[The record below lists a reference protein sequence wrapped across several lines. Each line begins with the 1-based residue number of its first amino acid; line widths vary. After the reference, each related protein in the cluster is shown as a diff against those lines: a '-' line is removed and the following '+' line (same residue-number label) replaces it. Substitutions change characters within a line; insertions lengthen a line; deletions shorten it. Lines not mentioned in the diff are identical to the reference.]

1 MKLQAARSESG
12 GLLRRC
18 ISLGV
23 AALLGMFPSARLV
36 EAQTDYYNT
45 SVGRPLRIED
55 ASPVEYRAIE
65 FDVAPLRF
73 ESAGGGQRRWSL
85 HPETAVGLLPRTQLQ
100 VGLPIAYLDAN
111 GTSSGGVAGLEI
123 SLLHALNAETSI
135 PALAVAADVVLPAGP
150 LAADATYGTL
160 KGIVTRTTPWARFH
174 ANAQL
179 TVGPSQTATGTTTDT
194 DVPSSVQSSDVS
206 RWLAGVAVDKT
217 FPLHSLL
224 VSIESFAEQ
233 PIDSAES
240 VAWNAAA
247 GLRYQLAPRWAID
260 GGIGRRFTG
269 DDRAWYVTF
278 GSAFAL
284 GLR

>member
-1 MKLQAARSESG
+1 MRLQAARSGWG
-12 GLLRRC
+12 GLPRWF

-23 AALLGMFPSARLV
+23 AAVLGLFPSARLAG
-36 EAQTDYYNT
+36 AQTDYYNT

-73 ESAGGGQRRWSL
+73 ESARGGQRRWSV
-85 HPETAVGLLPRTQLQ
+85 HPETAVGMLPRTQLQ

-123 SLLHALNAETSI
+123 ALLHALNAETSI
-135 PALAVAADVVLPAGP
+135 PALAVAADVLLPAGP

-160 KGIVTRTTPWARFH
+160 KGILTRTTPWARFH
-174 ANAQL
+174 ANAQF
-179 TVGPSQTATGTTTDT
+179 TVGPSQPATGTTTGT

-240 VAWNAAA
+240 VAWNAGA

-260 GGIGRRFTG
+260 GGIGRRLTG